1 MTIQF
6 ILCILDI
13 QILKTMLKLNKI
25 IILSA
30 IAAVVLAISAFTQGL
45 APMEPEKPTNL
56 KVLPKNISEDELTQ
70 VMRGF
75 NAALGVKCGHCHAPK
90 ANGEKGL
97 DFPSDANTNKDIA
110 RAMMRMT
117 NKINKKYFKEKHDG
131 VVQNIN
137 CETCHNGKTE
147 PKTITLK

>member
-1 MTIQF
+1 M
-6 ILCILDI
+6 
-13 QILKTMLKLNKI
+13 KKLNKI
-25 IILSA
+25 LILGVIMS
-30 IAAVVLAISAFTQGL
+30 IVIAISAFTQPVT
-45 APMEPEKPTNL
+45 APEPTKPTNL
-56 KVLPKNISEDELTQ
+56 KVLPKNISEEELTQ

-97 DFPSDANTNKDIA
+97 DFASDANPYKNAA
-110 RAMMRMT
+110 RAMMKMT
-117 NKINKKYFKEKHDG
+117 NKINKKYFKEQNEG

-147 PKTITLK
+147 PKTIILK